1 MGTMKTITALLS
13 ICRPLLAIVAGS
25 LCWSAAAQAQAPGT
39 FGNEYELIGYNTG
52 PQNNRISRLQARIAS
67 GEVKLEYREKRGYL
81 DSLLE
86 NLEINPSSQV
96 LVFSKTSLQY
106 QLIDDHTP
114 RALFFNEDTYIGFV
128 QHSQI
133 VEVMTMDD
141 NLGMLFFV
149 FNNKPRPEEY
159 FTRETQRCLVCHD
172 TAGTM
177 GGGVPMVMALSS
189 IYNSNLISQGEL
201 SGAGNVEDRMPV
213 RDRWGGWYV
222 TGQSGSQVHMGNLIL
237 PGAGD
242 LALIDDYRRGN
253 VDTLEELG
261 MLDPTPYP
269 SNTSDIVS
277 LMLLEHQLTVQN
289 MLTYVTFKAPA
300 VLDRAGFP
308 EYKTATSWAEL
319 PERAQRSLTR
329 MMDRLADTLL
339 MADATTFED
348 RISGREDFQAWFT
361 NQGPHDSRGRSLR
374 ELDLQTRLFRYP
386 LSYLVYSEAFRT
398 LPAYATDYIHTR
410 LRAVLNGDIRID
422 HPYNHEE
429 REAALAILDATWA
442 PSSMPLASGHWQ

>member
-1 MGTMKTITALLS
+1 MGTMKTTNMLVS
-13 ICRPLLAIVAGS
+13 IVRPLLAVLAGGF
-25 LCWSAAAQAQAPGT
+25 CWIAAVHAQAPGT
-39 FGNEYELIGYNTG
+39 FGNEYELIGYNAE
-52 PQNNRISRLQARIAS
+52 PQDNRISRLQARIAS
-67 GEVKLEYREKRGYL
+67 GEVKLEYRENRGYL

-86 NLEINPSSQV
+86 NLDINPSSQV

-141 NLGMLFFV
+141 KLGMLFFV
-149 FNNKPRPEEY
+149 FNNKPKPEEF

-237 PGAGD
+237 SGAGD

-261 MLDPTPYP
+261 MLDPKPYP
-269 SNTSDIVS
+269 SNTSDIVA

-289 MLTYVTFKAPA
+289 MITYVTFKAPA
-300 VLDRAGFP
+300 VLERAGFP
-308 EYKTATSWAEL
+308 EYQDAARWADL
-319 PERAQRSLTR
+319 PPRAQRSLTR

-339 MADATTFED
+339 MADATTLED
-348 RISGREDFQAWFT
+348 RISGRQDFQAWFT
-361 NQGPHDSRGRSLR
+361 GLGPRDNRGRSLR

-386 LSYLVYSEAFRT
+386 LSYLVYSEAFNT
-398 LPAYATDYIHTR
+398 LPAYATDYIYGR
-410 LRAVLNGDIRID
+410 LRAVLSGDIRID
-422 HPYNHEE
+422 HPYDSEE
-429 REAALAILDATWA
+429 REAALAILDATLK
-442 PSSMPLASGHWQ
+442 PTSMPLAHSHW

>member
-1 MGTMKTITALLS
+1 MKMLITINNL
-13 ICRPLLAIVAGS
+13 RNLAAVLAGS
-25 LCWSAAAQAQAPGT
+25 LCWIAAAAAQAPGT
-39 FGNEYELIGYNTG
+39 FGNEYEIVGYNAE
-52 PQNNRISRLQARIAS
+52 PADNRITHLASKLAS
-67 GEVKLEYREKRGYL
+67 GEVVLEYRQERGYL

-86 NLEINPSSQV
+86 HLEIDPASQV

-106 QLIDDHTP
+106 QLIDNKTP
-114 RALFFNEDTYIGFV
+114 RALFFNDDTYIGFV

-141 NLGMLFFV
+141 KLGMLFYV
-149 FNNKPRPEEY
+149 FNNAPKPEEY

-201 SGAGNVEDRMPV
+201 SGAGNVEDKMPV

-269 SNTSDIVS
+269 SNTSDIVA
-277 LMLLEHQLTVQN
+277 LMMLEHQLTVQN
-289 MLTYVTFKAPA
+289 MITYVTFKAPA
-300 VLDRAGFP
+300 VLQRAGFP
-308 EYKTATSWAEL
+308 EAKTATSWAEL
-319 PERAQRSLTR
+319 PPRAQRSLTR
-329 MMDRLADTLL
+329 MMDRLVGTLL
-339 MADATTFED
+339 MENATTLED
-348 RISGREDFQAWFT
+348 GIAGSAAYQDWFT
-361 NQGPHDSRGRSLR
+361 SLGPTDSTGRSLR
-374 ELDLQTRLFRYP
+374 ELDLQTRLFKYP
-386 LSYLVYSEAFRT
+386 LSYLVYSSAYST
-398 LPAYATDYIHTR
+398 LPAYALDYIDTR
-410 LRAVLNGDIRID
+410 LREVLRGEIPIE
-422 HPYNHEE
+422 HPYSQAE
-429 REAALAILDATWA
+429 RDAALAILNATSHNRPAVTAHVW
-442 PSSMPLASGHWQ
+442 